1 MPGALLQFFCRAG
14 SILEKNDSLLISQQG
29 YLFSRT
35 HHIVWFFSLL
45 WRNCLQL
52 GTLFVASHVLSSGS
66 IRETARRLSLAA
78 STVSTAV
85 RNLETELA
93 IKLTERSSGEL
104 ATLLASDKVRE
115 GLTPIVRSA
124 EQLAEWMGDGEAS
137 RLSTKIATM
146 ERFLEVADQGSINRA
161 ARRLKLGQP
170 QLSLQIATLEKS
182 LGHRLLERQAQ
193 GSALTEEG
201 RRAYAIFSTIS
212 QAWNDLKS
220 SADER
225 YQRTARSL
233 RIGSIIPT
241 GSESWVARCLG
252 ALVSEWNAS
261 RNKNAISLVLMTADD
276 LREALKSGRIDVAI
290 LDSVFGL
297 ERFQHREL
305 LQTDMV
311 VIAPPESNG
320 RTVAEL
326 VENHAICTPSPRTG
340 LGHAAMALSHE
351 RAANRRFRN
360 QDITA
365 ADSLPVIVDL
375 VANHGYISFL
385 GRVSALPIADRVR
398 IVELNEHISMS
409 YHVAFNHRKASADA
423 SAMILDA
430 VAKIIAAPVAQ
441 VAAFA

>member
-1 MPGALLQFFCRAG
+1 M
-14 SILEKNDSLLISQQG
+14 
-29 YLFSRT
+29 
-35 HHIVWFFSLL
+35 
-45 WRNCLQL
+45 QL
-52 GTLFVASHVLSSGS
+52 GTLFVASHVLTSGS
-66 IRETARRLSLAA
+66 VRETARSLSLAA

-93 IKLTERSSGEL
+93 LKLTERSSGEL
-104 ATLLASDKVRE
+104 ATLLASNDVRE
-115 GLTPIVRSA
+115 KLAPIVRAA
-124 EQLAEWMGDGEAS
+124 EELANWMGTNEPS
-137 RLSTKIATM
+137 RLPIKITTM

-170 QLSLQIATLEKS
+170 QLSLQIATLEKA
-182 LGHRLLERQAQ
+182 LGHRLFERQAN
-193 GSALTEEG
+193 GSALTEQG
-201 RRAYAIFSTIS
+201 SRIYAIL
-212 QAWNDLKS
+212 QAITQEWNDLKA

-225 YQRTARSL
+225 YQRTARAL

-252 ALVSEWNAS
+252 ALVAEWNARRS
-261 RNKNAISLVLMTADD
+261 KNALSLVLMTADD

-305 LQTDMV
+305 LKTEMV
-311 VIAPPESNG
+311 LIAPLQSRE

-326 VENHAICTPSPRTG
+326 VEGHAICTPSSRTG
-340 LGHAAMALSHE
+340 LGHATMALSHE
-351 RAANRRFRN
+351 RTANRRHRN

-385 GRVSALPIADRVR
+385 GRVSAMPIADKVR
-398 IVELNEHISMS
+398 IVELEESIPMS

-423 SAMILDA
+423 SAVIVAA
-430 VAKIIAAPVAQ
+430 VAEIIAEPVAQ
-441 VAAFA
+441 ENAFA

>member
-1 MPGALLQFFCRAG
+1 M
-14 SILEKNDSLLISQQG
+14 
-29 YLFSRT
+29 
-35 HHIVWFFSLL
+35 
-45 WRNCLQL
+45 QL
-52 GTLFVASHVLSSGS
+52 GTLFVASHVLTSGS
-66 IRETARRLSLAA
+66 VRETARSLSLAA

-93 IKLTERSSGEL
+93 LKLTERSSGEL
-104 ATLLASDKVRE
+104 TTLLASNDVRE
-115 GLTPIVRSA
+115 KLAPIVRAA
-124 EQLAEWMGDGEAS
+124 EELANWMGTNEPS
-137 RLSTKIATM
+137 RLPIKITTM

-170 QLSLQIATLEKS
+170 QLSLQIATLEKA
-182 LGHRLLERQAQ
+182 LGHRLFERQAN
-193 GSALTEEG
+193 GSALTEQG
-201 RRAYAIFSTIS
+201 NRIYAIL
-212 QAWNDLKS
+212 QAITQEWNDLKA

-225 YQRTARSL
+225 YQRTARAL

-252 ALVSEWNAS
+252 ALVAEWNARRS
-261 RNKNAISLVLMTADD
+261 KNALSLVLMTADD

-305 LQTDMV
+305 LKTEMV
-311 VIAPPESNG
+311 LIAPLQSRE

-326 VENHAICTPSPRTG
+326 VEGHAICTPSSRTG
-340 LGHAAMALSHE
+340 LGHATMSLSHE
-351 RAANRRFRN
+351 RTANRRHRN

-385 GRVSALPIADRVR
+385 GRVSAMPIADKVR
-398 IVELNEHISMS
+398 IVELEESIPMS

-423 SAMILDA
+423 SAVIVAA
-430 VAKIIAAPVAQ
+430 VAEIIAEPVAQ
-441 VAAFA
+441 ENAFA

>member
-1 MPGALLQFFCRAG
+1 M
-14 SILEKNDSLLISQQG
+14 
-29 YLFSRT
+29 
-35 HHIVWFFSLL
+35 
-45 WRNCLQL
+45 QL
-52 GTLFVASHVLSSGS
+52 GTLFVASHVLTSGS
-66 IRETARRLSLAA
+66 VRETARSLSLAA

-93 IKLTERSSGEL
+93 LKLTERSSGEL
-104 ATLLASDKVRE
+104 ATLLASNDVRE
-115 GLTPIVRSA
+115 KLATIVRAA
-124 EQLAEWMGDGEAS
+124 EELANWMGTNEPS
-137 RLSTKIATM
+137 RLPIKITTM

-170 QLSLQIATLEKS
+170 QLSLQIATLEKA
-182 LGHRLLERQAQ
+182 LGHRLFERQAN
-193 GSALTEEG
+193 GSALTEQG
-201 RRAYAIFSTIS
+201 SRIYAIL
-212 QAWNDLKS
+212 QAITQEWNDLKA

-225 YQRTARSL
+225 YQRTARAL

-252 ALVSEWNAS
+252 ALVAEWNARRS
-261 RNKNAISLVLMTADD
+261 KNALSLVLMTADD

-305 LQTDMV
+305 LKTEMV
-311 VIAPPESNG
+311 LIAPLQSRE

-326 VENHAICTPSPRTG
+326 VEGHAICTPSSRTG
-340 LGHAAMALSHE
+340 LGHATMALSHE
-351 RAANRRFRN
+351 RTANRRHRN

-385 GRVSALPIADRVR
+385 GRVSAMPIADKVR
-398 IVELNEHISMS
+398 IVELEESIPMS

-423 SAMILDA
+423 SAVIVAA
-430 VAKIIAAPVAQ
+430 VAEIIAEPVAQ
-441 VAAFA
+441 ENAFA

>member
-1 MPGALLQFFCRAG
+1 M
-14 SILEKNDSLLISQQG
+14 
-29 YLFSRT
+29 
-35 HHIVWFFSLL
+35 
-45 WRNCLQL
+45 QL
-52 GTLFVASHVLSSGS
+52 GTLFVASHVLASGS
-66 IRETARRLSLAA
+66 VRETARSLSLAA

-93 IKLTERSSGEL
+93 LKLTERSSGEL
-104 ATLLASDKVRE
+104 TTLLASNDVRE
-115 GLTPIVRSA
+115 KLAPIVQSA
-124 EQLAEWMGDGEAS
+124 EELANWIETGEPA
-137 RLSTKIATM
+137 RLPIKIATM

-170 QLSLQIATLEKS
+170 QLSLQIATLEKA
-182 LGHRLLERQAQ
+182 LRHRLFERQAN
-193 GSALTEEG
+193 GSALTEQGG
-201 RRAYAIFSTIS
+201 RVYAIF
-212 QAWNDLKS
+212 QAITQEWNDLKA

-225 YQRTARSL
+225 YQRTARAL

-252 ALVSEWNAS
+252 ALVAEWNARRS
-261 RNKNAISLVLMTADD
+261 KNALSLVLMTADD

-297 ERFQHREL
+297 EHFQHREL
-305 LQTDMV
+305 LKTDMV
-311 VIAPPESNG
+311 LIAPPQSRE

-326 VENHAICTPSPRTG
+326 VEGHAICTPSSRTG

-351 RAANRRFRN
+351 RTANRRHRS

-385 GRVSALPIADRVR
+385 GRVSAMPIADKVR
-398 IVELNEHISMS
+398 IVELEETIPMS

-423 SAMILDA
+423 SAMITA
-430 VAKIIAAPVAQ
+430 AIAKIIAEPVAQ
-441 VAAFA
+441 ERTFA